1 MMFFSSLQQK
11 NYGLGYVDIF
21 VVVFDDAADA
31 SDVADAFDSKK
42 ECSSGV
48 FEHYYV
54 PLYAHTV
61 VVVAVGGLDVASSQ
75 FVRL

>member
-1 MMFFSSLQQK
+1 MMFFSFLQQK
-11 NYGLGYVDIF
+11 KYGLGYVDIF

-31 SDVADAFDSKK
+31 SDVADSSDSKK

-54 PLYAHTV
+54 PLYAHIF
-61 VVVAVGGLDVASSQ
+61 VVVAAGGLDVASSQ
-75 FVRL
+75 FVHL